1 VKVRDE
7 RCRADSKAGLD
18 RRSASCT
25 LGRKQAGLRGA
36 LTLWPIRV
44 RSKCGQNRGEWP
56 PLVLLLANAEFLDY
70 VLITLGI
77 VVLEVVEQAATLTD
91 HHQETAAGGVI
102 LLVRLEVF
110 RQFTDAFTEHRD
122 LYLGAAGIVIVGAE
136 PGNDVLFTLS
146 S

>member
-1 VKVRDE
+1 M
-7 RCRADSKAGLD
+7 RAREEAA
-18 RRSASCT
+18 RSSRETYT
-25 LGRKQAGLRGA
+25 LAKSSSLEMR
-36 LTLWPIRV
+36 P
-44 RSKCGQNRGEWP
+44 NRGEWP
-56 PLVLLLANAEFLDY
+56 PQVLLLANAEFLDY

-110 RQFTDAFTEHRD
+110 RQLTDPFTKHGD
-122 LYLGAAGIVIVGAE
+122 LYLGAAGIVIVRAE
-136 PGNDVLFTLS
+136 PVNDVLFTLS